1 MEREIVNVYIQKV
14 DEVIDFLPV
23 YPKEREEEINS
34 AKDIKVKQQKYLVWK
49 LLEKALKQTFN
60 YDITKLNIQKNNSGK
75 WVCDKCYFSLSHSGD
90 MLAVAVSNSEVGVDV
105 EKVRKIKENAVIKTL
120 TDSEK
125 EKLKTFKE
133 DEVQDFLLETWTKKE
148 SIFKFSNQEK
158 FLPSKIDTIKEE
170 VKSKVITKDKNKYY
184 LSVATKRLEEI
195 NIIEK

>member
-14 DEVIDFLPV
+14 DEMIDFLPV

-60 YDITKLNIQKNNSGK
+60 YDITKLNIQKNANGK

-90 MLAVAVSNSEVGVDV
+90 MLAVAVSNSEVGVDI